1 MNIILI
7 LACFA
12 AFYNIKIIGYNKD
25 YLSVRQTENLKGI
38 FIVRVLFHHLNIF
51 AGVGDVYNIFMNAGY
66 IAVGGFLFISG
77 YGLMYQFANKGS
89 EYVKNFP
96 KKRILTVIM
105 PALFMSAVYFAMKWK
120 MYGYSLG
127 DMKYDF
133 FRGASVISNGW
144 YVTAIIYF
152 YIAFYISAIFTLVTK
167 KKWLILVL
175 NAGTTIVY
183 IIGCLK
189 INYEGHWFPAA
200 FAFYYGI
207 VWAFYKNK
215 IDNDL
220 KKGIFAVIIGL
231 VAFYYF
237 ITMGVQ
243 FEYGWAEF
251 KCLMYLTII
260 ILLGMKVKLQ
270 SEIMEW
276 LGSMSYEIYLV
287 HGLFFPL
294 LCNNH
299 INFTD
304 KFAFMLTMLILTFI
318 SAFILHRLFSNV
330 LKMVL
335 KS

>member
-1 MNIILI
+1 M
-7 LACFA
+7 
-12 AFYNIKIIGYNKD
+12 
-25 YLSVRQTENLKGI
+25 
-38 FIVRVLFHHLNIF
+38 
-51 AGVGDVYNIFMNAGY
+51 
-66 IAVGGFLFISG
+66 
-77 YGLMYQFANKGS
+77 
-89 EYVKNFP
+89 
-96 KKRILTVIM
+96 
-105 PALFMSAVYFAMKWK
+105 
-120 MYGYSLG
+120 
-127 DMKYDF
+127 
-133 FRGASVISNGW
+133 
-144 YVTAIIYF
+144 
-152 YIAFYISAIFTLVTK
+152 
-167 KKWLILVL
+167 L

-189 INYEGHWFPAA
+189 MNYEGHWFPAA

-207 VWAFYKNK
+207 LWAFYKNK

-243 FEYGWAEF
+243 LEYGWAEF

-276 LGSMSYEIYLV
+276 LGSISYEIYLV
-287 HGLFFPL
+287 HGLFFSL
-294 LCNNH
+294 LCNNR

>member
-12 AFYNIKIIGYNKD
+12 AFYNIIIIGYNKD

-38 FIVRVLFHHLNIF
+38 FIVLVLFHHLNIF
-51 AGVGDVYNIFMNAGY
+51 AGVGDVYNIFTNAGY

-77 YGLMYQFANKGS
+77 YGLMCQFENKG
-89 EYVKNFP
+89 EKYIKNFP
-96 KKRILTVIM
+96 RKRLVTIVV
-105 PALFMSAVYFAMKWK
+105 PALLMSAVYFVMKWK

-133 FRGASVISNGW
+133 FRGAFVISNGW

-189 INYEGHWFPAA
+189 MNYEGHWFPAA

-276 LGSMSYEIYLV
+276 LGSVSYEIYLV
-287 HGLFFPL
+287 HGLFFSL
-294 LCNNH
+294 LRNRY
-299 INFTD
+299 INLTD
-304 KFAFMLTMLILTFI
+304 GFGFMLTMFILTFI
-318 SAFILHRLFSNV
+318 FAHILHKIFSYI
-330 LKMVL
+330 LKIFV
-335 KS
+335 KC